1 MTLGAWRDFGLG
13 GVALGLAV
21 IALEDGEFEGAQG
34 ATLPVILLVV
44 GFLMFVLG
52 YALRDILGRRKQRAA
67 RKAPE
72 TKPAGGK

>member
-1 MTLGAWRDFGLG
+1 MLGLG
-13 GVALGLAV
+13 W

-44 GFLMFVLG
+44 AFLMFVLG
-52 YALRDILGRRKQRAA
+52 YALRDILGRRKQQAA
-67 RKAPE
+67 RKEQAKKAAE